1 MGGYAIRNLKD
12 VDNAAERFGLSP
24 NLEFRSAREPLE
36 LAAFGLSYLRV
47 APGFRMPFGHRH
59 ARQEEAY
66 VVLDGSGRIK
76 LDDEV
81 VDLKQWDAVRID
93 KETTRALEGGPD
105 GITIL
110 AVGAPNTGPGD
121 AEMIQGWWSD

>member
-1 MGGYAIRNLKD
+1 MGDYTLRNLKD
-12 VDNAAERFGLSP
+12 VDDAATRFGLSP

-36 LAAFGLSYLRV
+36 LRGFGLSYLRV
-47 APGFRMPFGHRH
+47 APGFRVPFGHKH
-59 ARQEEAY
+59 SRQEEAY
-66 VVLDGSGRIK
+66 VVIAGSGRIK
-76 LDDEV
+76 LDDEL
-81 VDLKQWDAVRID
+81 VDLKRWDAIRID
-93 KETTRALEGGPD
+93 KDTTRAIEGGPD